1 MFHCSFSECINASD
15 KNIHSFSL
23 FCCEQL
29 FPFFPFFQKKGWGV
43 CRHSPKL
50 PTSGA
55 LLPPNRKRLQQDSEV
70 LSSTRCPRNPRSLA
84 QRGPLRT
91 TLLFCVATGDP
102 VFTARLISKAAVRQ
116 KDNQHT
122 EVLVIQASKRGDT
135 CHVPVAGG
143 SEGCEA
149 ARTAAPESCLLWG
162 RTPRRRRMLSS
173 LARDHTKTTTA
184 LPSRG

>member
-1 MFHCSFSECINASD
+1 MFHCSFSECINESD

-29 FPFFPFFQKKGWGV
+29 FPFLQFFQKKGWSA

-50 PTSGA
+50 PT
-55 LLPPNRKRLQQDSEV
+55 NRKCLRQDSEA
-70 LSSTRCPRNPRSLA
+70 LSSTRCPRSPHSLA

-91 TLLFCVATGDP
+91 TLLFCIATGDP

-122 EVLVIQASKRGDT
+122 EVLVIQVSKRGDT
-135 CHVPVAGG
+135 CHVPMAGG
-143 SEGCEA
+143 SGGCEA
-149 ARTAAPESCLLWG
+149 AQTAAPESCLLGG
-162 RTPRRRRMLSS
+162 RTPRRRRPSS
-173 LARDHTKTTTA
+173 LARDHTKTTMA
-184 LPSRG
+184 LPSCA